1 MFSGQDFG
9 AVADRIDWP
18 TPVRANAGVDWD
30 VCVRMGGSG
39 AFKEKVR

>member
-18 TPVRANAGVDWD
+18 TPVRADAGVDWH
-30 VCVRMGGSG
+30 VCVRVVGSE
-39 AFKEKVR
+39 AFKVR